1 MAQPEWERREMMTT
15 GNNTGLSGRHAEVGS
30 GNHGPMTVSRPGRE
44 EPPANV
50 LTMAFLLFPGDDRF
64 SIMLNCIL
72 HVLLEFAAF
81 YLVLLFLRHYVPGK
95 TPAFRAFGCFIGVI
109 LSPFAAKVFTITF
122 CRYFPL
128 DPTAT
133 TAVLVVFI
141 LLAGAA
147 AFSIYPRAS

>member
-1 MAQPEWERREMMTT
+1 MVTDRKDGFMKCSACRRSPGT
-15 GNNTGLSGRHAEVGS
+15 GRDNFAPSSGLAHSLQGFGEARRNG
-30 GNHGPMTVSRPGRE
+30 
-44 EPPANV
+44 
-50 LTMAFLLFPGDDRF
+50 LTLGLMLFPGDDRF

-109 LSPFAAKVFTITF
+109 LSPFAAKVFTVTF

-133 TAVLVVFI
+133 TVVLVVFI
-141 LLAGAA
+141 LLAGGA